1 MRLANA
7 DSVFTAALACR
18 RRQWD
23 ELDGTARLWSR
34 DGSLWTDSGEEEWL
48 GWLDVERLG
57 RLTFLDASGQPVETG
72 AAKLAEHLAG
82 PPFERCLLLGMGGS
96 ALGADLLGRALPRQV
111 DAEFIVLDTT
121 DPREIARAL
130 DGVDP
135 ANLRVIAASK
145 SGGTLETKLAFELL
159 LDRLG
164 DAAPDSALAITDPG
178 SALEARARDA
188 GARVVFG
195 HPDIGGRF
203 SVLSAFGLAPAAVA
217 GIDVEPLLASARS
230 MALACRRE
238 TSEASPNPGVELGL
252 LLAAAH
258 DCGRDKLYLHA
269 PDGCATMVGWVE
281 QLLAE
286 SLGKGDVLLLP
297 VAAAEL
303 PEGPSADRFDILLGS
318 GLGRPEEESASL
330 SAATVA
336 GRVGAPP
343 AADAANARAAAGAPA
358 VGLRTRIDANLP
370 TGLGGEFFRW
380 QFATAVAGALLSVNP
395 FDQPD
400 VESSKV
406 VTRRYVE
413 RMKAAGDEVPGPP
426 SSGVRRSDLRVPEGV
441 VRLGEVSALGLAQL
455 LGTHL
460 ATFPEGGYA
469 VVSAYL
475 DRRRRNRELLE
486 ALRRRIARRTD
497 GAAVVGFGPS
507 FLHSTGQAHKGGPN
521 RGLFLQITADP
532 PAADIPVPGEALTFG
547 QVQLAQAWGDY
558 EVLVERGRRV
568 LAVHIDGDIQ
578 TGLRR
583 LVADELSEIGRQCA
597 KLPVRD
603 GRSADE
609 ILGYDENGLPR

>member
-1 MRLANA
+1 MRLANV
-7 DSVFTAALACR
+7 DSALTAALERR
-18 RRQWD
+18 RRQWRD
-23 ELDGTARLWSR
+23 VNGTARLWAR

-48 GWLDVERLG
+48 GWLDIERLG
-57 RLTFLDASGQPVETG
+57 RLTLLDADGKRVATE

-96 ALGADLLGRALPRQV
+96 ALGADLLWRALPRQV

-135 ANLRVIAASK
+135 VGLRVIAASK

-164 DAAPDSALAITDPG
+164 DAAPNVALAITDPG
-178 SALEARARDA
+178 SALEACAREA

-203 SVLSAFGLAPAAVA
+203 SVLSAFGLGPAAVA
-217 GIDVEPLLASARS
+217 GIDVETLLASARS
-230 MALACRRE
+230 MSAACQRE
-238 TSEASPNPGVELGL
+238 TSEAGTNPGVELGL

-269 PDGCATMVGWVE
+269 PDGRAEMVGWVE

-297 VAAAEL
+297 VAAAGLRAE
-303 PEGPSADRFDILLGS
+303 PRSDRLDIVLGS
-318 GLGRPEEESASL
+318 G
-330 SAATVA
+330 
-336 GRVGAPP
+336 
-343 AADAANARAAAGAPA
+343 ARAGVSAGTPLAHVEAELPA
-358 VGLRTRIDANLP
+358 D
-370 TGLGGEFFRW
+370 LGGEFFRW
-380 QFATAVAGALLSVNP
+380 QFATAVAGALLGVNP

-413 RMKAAGDEVPGPP
+413 RIKAGDTAEPTGI
-426 SSGVRRSDLRVPEGV
+426 
-441 VRLGEVSALGLAQL
+441 VRLSEVTALGLAQL

-460 ATFPEGGYA
+460 ATFPDGGYA
-469 VVSAYL
+469 VVSAYM
-475 DRRRRNRELLE
+475 DRSGRNDELLQT
-486 ALRRRIARRTD
+486 LRRRIAVATG
-497 GAAVVGFGPS
+497 GASVLGFGPS

-521 RGLFLQITADP
+521 QGLFLQITAEP
-532 PAADIPVPGEALTFG
+532 PVADIPVTGEGLTFG

-568 LAVHIDGDIQ
+568 LAVHCDGDVEA
-578 TGLRR
+578 GLRR
-583 LVADELSEIGRQCA
+583 LVEAVG
-597 KLPVRD
+597 
-603 GRSADE
+603 
-609 ILGYDENGLPR
+609 

>member
-7 DSVFTAALACR
+7 DSVFTAALERR
-18 RRQWD
+18 RRQWRD
-23 ELDGTARLWSR
+23 VDGTARLWSR

-48 GWLDVERLG
+48 GWLDVERLS
-57 RLTFLDASGQPVETG
+57 RVALLTAAGKRVEADA
-72 AAKLAEHLAG
+72 ADLAEHLAG

-96 ALGADLLGRALPRQV
+96 ALGADLLWRALPRQV
-111 DAEFIVLDTT
+111 DAEFFVLDTT

-135 ANLRVIAASK
+135 AALRVIAASK
-145 SGGTLETKLAFELL
+145 SGGTLETRLAFELL

-230 MALACRRE
+230 MAAACRRE
-238 TSEASPNPGVELGL
+238 ISEASPNPGVELGL
-252 LLAAAH
+252 LLASAH

-269 PDGCATMVGWVE
+269 PDGCAEMAGWVE

-297 VAAAEL
+297 VAAAGL
-303 PEGPSADRFDILLGS
+303 PAEPVPDQLDFQLGS
-318 GLGRPEEESASL
+318 GVSHSAS
-330 SAATVA
+330 
-336 GRVGAPP
+336 
-343 AADAANARAAAGAPA
+343 ARAPQ
-358 VGLRTRIDANLP
+358 VRIDAELP
-370 TGLGGEFFRW
+370 AGLGGEFFRW
-380 QFATAVAGALLSVNP
+380 QFATAVAGALLGVNP

-413 RMKAAGDEVPGPP
+413 RIRAGDTKEP
-426 SSGVRRSDLRVPEGV
+426 SGV
-441 VRLGEVSALGLAQL
+441 VRLSEVSALGLAQL

-460 ATFPEGGYA
+460 ATLPERGYT
-469 VVSAYL
+469 VVSAYV

-497 GAAVVGFGPS
+497 GAAVLGFGPS
-507 FLHSTGQAHKGGPN
+507 FLHSTGQAYKGGPN

-532 PAADIPVPGEALTFG
+532 PADDVPVPGEGLTFG

-558 EVLVERGRRV
+558 EVLMERGRRI
-568 LAVHIDGDIQ
+568 LALHIDGEME
-578 TGLRR
+578 TGLCR
-583 LVADELSEIGRQCA
+583 LVEAVG
-597 KLPVRD
+597 
-603 GRSADE
+603 
-609 ILGYDENGLPR
+609 

>member
-1 MRLANA
+1 M
-7 DSVFTAALACR
+7 
-18 RRQWD
+18 
-23 ELDGTARLWSR
+23 
-34 DGSLWTDSGEEEWL
+34 
-48 GWLDVERLG
+48 GWLDLDRLS
-57 RLTFLDASGQPVETG
+57 RLTLVDADGKRIDTE
-72 AAKLAEHLAG
+72 AAGLAEHLAE

-96 ALGADLLGRALPRQV
+96 ALGADVLWRALPRRV
-111 DAEFIVLDTT
+111 AAEFIVLDTT
-121 DPREIARAL
+121 DPREIGRAL

-135 ANLRVIAASK
+135 AGLRVIAASK
-145 SGGTLETKLAFELL
+145 SGGTLETRLAFELL

-164 DAAPDSALAITDPG
+164 EAAPRAALAITDPG
-178 SALEARARDA
+178 SALEARARNV
-188 GARVVFG
+188 GATVVFG

-217 GIDVEPLLASARS
+217 GIDIEPLLASARA
-230 MALACRRE
+230 MAGTCRVDE
-238 TSEASPNPGVELGL
+238 LEPGTNPGVELGL

-258 DCGRDKLYLHA
+258 DCGRDKVYLHA
-269 PDGCATMVGWVE
+269 PDGWAEMVAWVE

-297 VAAAEL
+297 VAAAGL
-303 PEGPSADRFDILLGS
+303 PAE
-318 GLGRPEEESASL
+318 
-330 SAATVA
+330 
-336 GRVGAPP
+336 P
-343 AADAANARAAAGAPA
+343 AAD
-358 VGLRTRIDANLP
+358 RIDIELVPAD
-370 TGLGGEFFRW
+370 LGGEFFRW
-380 QFATAVAGALLSVNP
+380 QFATAVAGALLDVNA

-413 RMKAAGDEVPGPP
+413 RMKAGDAPAP
-426 SSGVRRSDLRVPEGV
+426 DGV
-441 VRLGEVSALGLAQL
+441 VRLSEVSELGLDQL

-460 ATFPEGGYA
+460 ATFPDRGYA

-475 DRRRRNRELLE
+475 DRSQRNRELLD
-486 ALRRRIARRTD
+486 ALRRGVARRTG
-497 GAAVVGFGPS
+497 GASVLGFGPS

-532 PAADIPVPGEALTFG
+532 PAADIPVPGEGLTFG

-568 LAVHIDGDIQ
+568 LALHIDVDIEA
-578 TGLRR
+578 GLRR
-583 LVADELSEIGRQCA
+583 LVVSELSEIGRRCA

-609 ILGYDENGLPR
+609 ILSYDEDGLPG

>member
-1 MRLANA
+1 MRIANV
-7 DSVFTAALACR
+7 DSVLTAAFER
-18 RRQWD
+18 RRHEWRD
-23 ELDGTARLWSR
+23 LDGTARLWAR

-57 RLTFLDASGQPVETG
+57 RPTLVDASGKRVDTE
-72 AAKLAEHLAG
+72 AAELAEHLAG

-96 ALGADLLGRALPRQV
+96 ALGADLLWRALPRQV
-111 DAEFIVLDTT
+111 AAEFIVLDTT

-135 ANLRVIAASK
+135 VNLRVIAASK

-164 DAAPDSALAITDPG
+164 DAAPASALAITDPG

-188 GARVVFG
+188 GSRVVFG

-203 SVLSAFGLAPAAVA
+203 SVLSAFGLVPAAVA
-217 GIDVEPLLASARS
+217 GTDAEPLLLSARR
-230 MALACRRE
+230 MADACRRPDDGDE
-238 TSEASPNPGVELGL
+238 TNAGVELGL

-269 PDGCATMVGWVE
+269 PEGCAEMVDWVE

-297 VAAAEL
+297 VAAAGMPAE
-303 PEGPSADRFDILLGS
+303 PSADRLDILLGS
-318 GLGRPEEESASL
+318 GAN
-330 SAATVA
+330 
-336 GRVGAPP
+336 VGASAGTPLAHIGVDLP
-343 AADAANARAAAGAPA
+343 AD
-358 VGLRTRIDANLP
+358 
-370 TGLGGEFFRW
+370 LGGEFFRW
-380 QFATAVAGALLSVNP
+380 QFATAVAGALLGVNP

-413 RMKAAGDEVPGPP
+413 RIRAGDTTEP
-426 SSGVRRSDLRVPEGV
+426 SGV
-441 VRLGEVSALGLAQL
+441 VRLGDVSALGLAQL
-455 LGTHL
+455 LGNHL

-475 DRRRRNRELLE
+475 DRNDRNRDLLQT
-486 ALRRRIARRTD
+486 LRRRIG
-497 GAAVVGFGPS
+497 GATGGASVLGFGPS

-532 PAADIPVPGEALTFG
+532 PAADIPVPWESLTFG

-558 EVLVERGRRV
+558 EVLVQRGRRV
-568 LAVHIDGDIQ
+568 LAVHVDGVVEV
-578 TGLRR
+578 GLRR
-583 LVADELSEIGRQCA
+583 LVEAVG
-597 KLPVRD
+597 
-603 GRSADE
+603 
-609 ILGYDENGLPR
+609 

>member
-1 MRLANA
+1 MRIANV
-7 DSVFTAALACR
+7 DSVLTAAFER
-18 RRQWD
+18 RRHEWG

-57 RLTFLDASGQPVETG
+57 RLTLLGANGGRVDTDAAEL
-72 AAKLAEHLAG
+72 AAHLAG

-96 ALGADLLGRALPRQV
+96 ALGADLLWRALPRQV

-121 DPREIARAL
+121 DPREIACAL

-135 ANLRVIAASK
+135 VDLRIIAASK

-164 DAAPDSALAITDPG
+164 EAASVSALAITDPG
-178 SALEARARDA
+178 SALEARARAA
-188 GARVVFG
+188 GATVVFG

-217 GIDVEPLLASARS
+217 GIDAESLLLSARR
-230 MALACRRE
+230 MAAACRRPDDGGE
-238 TSEASPNPGVELGL
+238 TNPGVELGL

-269 PDGCATMVGWVE
+269 PDGCAEMVGWVE
-281 QLLAE
+281 QLIAE

-297 VAAAEL
+297 VAAAGLPAGPAPDRLDMEL
-303 PEGPSADRFDILLGS
+303 VPAD
-318 GLGRPEEESASL
+318 
-330 SAATVA
+330 
-336 GRVGAPP
+336 
-343 AADAANARAAAGAPA
+343 
-358 VGLRTRIDANLP
+358 
-370 TGLGGEFFRW
+370 LGGEFFRW
-380 QFATAVAGALLSVNP
+380 QFATTVAGALLGVNP

-413 RMKAAGDEVPGPP
+413 RMRSGDTTEP
-426 SSGVRRSDLRVPEGV
+426 SEV
-441 VRLGEVSALGLAQL
+441 VRLSEVSALGLAEL
-455 LGTHL
+455 LGSHL

-475 DRRRRNRELLE
+475 DRNDRNRELLQ
-486 ALRRRIARRTD
+486 ALRRRIAGATG
-497 GAAVVGFGPS
+497 GAAVLGFGPS

-521 RGLFLQITADP
+521 RGWFLQITADP
-532 PAADIPVPGEALTFG
+532 PAADIPVPGESLTFG

-558 EVLVERGRRV
+558 EVLAERKRRV
-568 LAVHIDGDIQ
+568 LAFHLDGDVEK
-578 TGLRR
+578 GLLR
-583 LVADELSEIGRQCA
+583 LAEAVG
-597 KLPVRD
+597 
-603 GRSADE
+603 
-609 ILGYDENGLPR
+609 

>member
-1 MRLANA
+1 MRLANV
-7 DSVFTAALACR
+7 DSAFTAALER
-18 RRQWD
+18 RRHEWR
-23 ELDGTARLWSR
+23 EVAGTDRLWAS

-57 RLTFLDASGQPVETG
+57 GLTLLDADGKRVATE
-72 AAKLAEHLAG
+72 AAKLAEHLTG

-96 ALGADLLGRALPRQV
+96 ALGADLLWRALPRQV
-111 DAEFIVLDTT
+111 DAEFVVLDTT

-130 DGVDP
+130 DRVDP
-135 ANLRVIAASK
+135 VNLRVIAASK

-164 DAAPDSALAITDPG
+164 DAASVSALAITDPG
-178 SALEARARDA
+178 SALEARARAA
-188 GARVVFG
+188 GATVVFG

-203 SVLSAFGLAPAAVA
+203 SVLSVFGLAPAAVA
-217 GIDVEPLLASARS
+217 GIDVEPLLLSARR
-230 MALACRRE
+230 MAGACRRSDDGDE
-238 TSEASPNPGVELGL
+238 TNPGVELGL

-269 PDGCATMVGWVE
+269 PDGCAEMVGWVE

-297 VAAAEL
+297 VAAAGL
-303 PEGPSADRFDILLGS
+303 PAEPRSDRFDIVLGS
-318 GLGRPEEESASL
+318 G
-330 SAATVA
+330 
-336 GRVGAPP
+336 
-343 AADAANARAAAGAPA
+343 ARAGVSAGTPLAHIEAELPA
-358 VGLRTRIDANLP
+358 D
-370 TGLGGEFFRW
+370 LGGELFRW
-380 QFATAVAGALLSVNP
+380 QFATAVAGALLGVNP

-413 RMKAAGDEVPGPP
+413 RIKAGDTAEP
-426 SSGVRRSDLRVPEGV
+426 SGV
-441 VRLGEVSALGLAQL
+441 VRLSEVTGLGLAQL

-460 ATFPEGGYA
+460 ATFPDGGYA

-475 DRRRRNRELLE
+475 DRGRRNRELLDV
-486 ALRRRIARRTD
+486 LRQHIARRTD
-497 GAAVVGFGPS
+497 GASVLGFGPS

-532 PAADIPVPGEALTFG
+532 PAVDIPVPGEGLTFG

-568 LAVHIDGDIQ
+568 LAVHCDGDVEAE
-578 TGLRR
+578 LRR
-583 LVADELSEIGRQCA
+583 LVEAVG
-597 KLPVRD
+597 
-603 GRSADE
+603 
-609 ILGYDENGLPR
+609 

>member
-1 MRLANA
+1 MRFHNA
-7 DSVFTAALACR
+7 DTGLTAAVEKR
-18 RRQWD
+18 RREWRD
-23 ELDGTARLWSR
+23 LNGTARLWAR

-57 RLTFLDASGQPVETG
+57 RLTLLGANGERIETE
-72 AAKLAEHLAG
+72 AAALAEHLAG
-82 PPFERCLLLGMGGS
+82 PPFDRCLLLGMGGS
-96 ALGADLLGRALPRQV
+96 ALGADLLWRALPRQV
-111 DAEFIVLDTT
+111 AAEFIVLDTT
-121 DPREIARAL
+121 DPREIGRAL

-135 ANLRVIAASK
+135 VNLRVIAASK

-164 DAAPDSALAITDPG
+164 DAASVSALAITDPG
-178 SALEARARDA
+178 SALETRARAA
-188 GARVVFG
+188 GATVAFG

-217 GIDVEPLLASARS
+217 GIDVEPLLLSAQR
-230 MALACRRE
+230 MADACRRSDDGDE
-238 TSEASPNPGVELGL
+238 TNPGVELGL

-269 PDGCATMVGWVE
+269 PDGCAEMVGWVE

-297 VAAAEL
+297 VAAAGLPAGPAPDRLDIEL
-303 PEGPSADRFDILLGS
+303 VPAD
-318 GLGRPEEESASL
+318 
-330 SAATVA
+330 
-336 GRVGAPP
+336 
-343 AADAANARAAAGAPA
+343 
-358 VGLRTRIDANLP
+358 
-370 TGLGGEFFRW
+370 LGGEFFRW
-380 QFATAVAGALLSVNP
+380 EFATAVAGALLGVNP

-413 RMKAAGDEVPGPP
+413 RMRAGDTTEPC
-426 SSGVRRSDLRVPEGV
+426 GV
-441 VRLGEVSALGLAQL
+441 VRLREVSALGLSQL
-455 LGTHL
+455 LGNHL

-475 DRRRRNRELLE
+475 DRGSRNRELLQT
-486 ALRRRIARRTD
+486 LRRRIAVATG
-497 GAAVVGFGPS
+497 GASVLGFGPS

-532 PAADIPVPGEALTFG
+532 PASDISVPGENLTFG

-558 EVLVERGRRV
+558 EVLVQRGRRV
-568 LAVHIDGDIQ
+568 LAVHIDGDIE

-583 LVADELSEIGRQCA
+583 LVDAVG
-597 KLPVRD
+597 
-603 GRSADE
+603 
-609 ILGYDENGLPR
+609 

>member
-1 MRLANA
+1 MRLANV
-7 DSVFTAALACR
+7 DSVLTAAFER
-18 RRQWD
+18 RRHEWRD
-23 ELDGTARLWSR
+23 LDGTGRLWAR

-48 GWLDVERLG
+48 GWLDVERLA
-57 RLTFLDASGQPVETG
+57 RLTLVDASRKRVDTE
-72 AAKLAEHLAG
+72 AAELAEHLAG

-96 ALGADLLGRALPRQV
+96 ALGADLLWRAFPRQV
-111 DAEFIVLDTT
+111 AAEFIVLDTT

-130 DGVDP
+130 DGVDLV
-135 ANLRVIAASK
+135 NLRVIAASK

-164 DAAPDSALAITDPG
+164 DAARVSALAITDPG
-178 SALEARARDA
+178 SALEARARAA
-188 GARVVFG
+188 GATVVFG

-203 SVLSAFGLAPAAVA
+203 SVLSAFGLAPAAAA
-217 GIDVEPLLASARS
+217 GIEVEPLLLSARR
-230 MALACRRE
+230 MAGACRRSDERDE
-238 TSEASPNPGVELGL
+238 TNPGVELGL

-269 PDGCATMVGWVE
+269 PDGCAEMVGWVE

-297 VAAAEL
+297 VAAAGL
-303 PEGPSADRFDILLGS
+303 PAEPRADRLDIVLS
-318 GLGRPEEESASL
+318 GGASAG
-330 SAATVA
+330 VPA
-336 GRVGAPP
+336 GMPLAQIGVDLP
-343 AADAANARAAAGAPA
+343 AD
-358 VGLRTRIDANLP
+358 
-370 TGLGGEFFRW
+370 LGGEFFRW
-380 QFATAVAGALLSVNP
+380 QFATAVAGALLGVNP

-413 RMKAAGDEVPGPP
+413 RMKAGDTAEP
-426 SSGVRRSDLRVPEGV
+426 SGV
-441 VRLGEVSALGLAQL
+441 VRLSEVTALGLAQL

-460 ATFPEGGYA
+460 ATFPDGGYA

-475 DRRRRNRELLE
+475 DRSGRNDELLQT
-486 ALRRRIARRTD
+486 LRRRIA
-497 GAAVVGFGPS
+497 GATGGASVLGFGPS

-532 PAADIPVPGEALTFG
+532 PASDIPVPGAGLTFG

-568 LAVHIDGDIQ
+568 LAVHCDGEVEA
-578 TGLRR
+578 GLRR
-583 LVADELSEIGRQCA
+583 LVEAVG
-597 KLPVRD
+597 
-603 GRSADE
+603 
-609 ILGYDENGLPR
+609 